1 MKSDKNILFQR
12 DQVKE
17 AFIHSF
23 VKLNPR
29 LLVRNPVMFTVEIGT
44 FVMLIVSAYS
54 FTNKSQG
61 SFAYNFTVFIVLLCA
76 SLACVLVILID
87 GWVLRPRRDP
97 SATSIEEPLLP
108 KAAGYALVVLALG
121 MLWRLFRYEAVD
133 FSLMLVV
140 VGAVSGV
147 IWGLDRLFFAR
158 SRNRAAAS
166 AGTLPERVREPV
178 AVEYARSFFPVI
190 VLVLVIRSFLFEPF
204 RIPSDSM
211 MPTLFDGDF
220 IFVSKYSYGLR
231 LPVSNTLVIP
241 TGSPQRGD
249 VIVFRLPPN
258 PKINY
263 IKRLVGLP
271 GDRIRVDSAN
281 QLYVNDV
288 PMPQQPGPTYLGPK
302 QDMWNY
308 AGVPTATEKL
318 GAKRHLI
325 MFANGGV
332 KEGEWVVPAGHYFFM
347 GDNRNNSKDS
357 RWLDEPDA
365 PGFVPER
372 NLVGKAVR
380 IWLNLDTRDGPLW
393 RRIGTAIQ

>member
-1 MKSDKNILFQR
+1 
-12 DQVKE
+12 
-17 AFIHSF
+17 
-23 VKLNPR
+23 
-29 LLVRNPVMFTVEIGT
+29 
-44 FVMLIVSAYS
+44 
-54 FTNKSQG
+54 
-61 SFAYNFTVFIVLLCA
+61 
-76 SLACVLVILID
+76 
-87 GWVLRPRRDP
+87 
-97 SATSIEEPLLP
+97 
-108 KAAGYALVVLALG
+108 

-147 IWGLDRLFFAR
+147 IWGLDRLFFAL

-166 AGTLPERVREPV
+166 AGTPPTRVREPV

-332 KEGEWVVPAGHYFFM
+332 KEGEWVVPEGHYFFM

>member
-1 MKSDKNILFQR
+1 MSDG
-12 DQVKE
+12 DT
-17 AFIHSF
+17 
-23 VKLNPR
+23 
-29 LLVRNPVMFTVEIGT
+29 M
-44 FVMLIVSAYS
+44 
-54 FTNKSQG
+54 
-61 SFAYNFTVFIVLLCA
+61 FIVLLCA

-87 GWVLRPRRDP
+87 GWVLRPQRDP
-97 SATSIEEPLLP
+97 SATSIEEPWLP
-108 KAAGYALVVLALG
+108 KAAGYALVVLAVG

-158 SRNRAAAS
+158 SRNRAAAA

-288 PMPQQPGPTYLGPK
+288 PMPQQPGATYTGPK

-308 AGVPTATEKL
+308 AGVATATEKL

-332 KEGEWVVPAGHYFFM
+332 KEGEWVVPEGHYFFM

>member
-1 MKSDKNILFQR
+1 MNDGDSLF
-12 DQVKE
+12 V
-17 AFIHSF
+17 
-23 VKLNPR
+23 
-29 LLVRNPVMFTVEIGT
+29 G
-44 FVMLIVSAYS
+44 
-54 FTNKSQG
+54 
-61 SFAYNFTVFIVLLCA
+61 LLCA
-76 SLACVLVILID
+76 GVACVLVILID
-87 GWVLRPRRDP
+87 GWFFRPKRDP
-97 SATSIEEPLLP
+97 GATSVEEPWLP
-108 KAAGYALVVLALG
+108 KIAGYALVVLALA

-140 VGAVSGV
+140 VGAISGM
-147 IWGLDRLFFAR
+147 IWVLDQAFFAR
-158 SRNRAAAS
+158 GRRQAAAS
-166 AGTLPERVREPV
+166 AGTLPERVREPL

-231 LPVSNTLVIP
+231 LPVTNTLLVP
-241 TGSPQRGD
+241 TGTPQRGD

-271 GDRIRVDSAN
+271 GDRVRVDENN
-281 QLYVNDV
+281 QLYINGK
-288 PMPQQPGPTYLGPK
+288 PMFQERGPAYTGPK
-302 QDMWNY
+302 QDLWNY
-308 AGVPTATEKL
+308 VGAPTAFEQL
-318 GAKRHLI
+318 DAKRHRI
-325 MFANGGV
+325 MFASGGV
-332 KEGEWVVPAGHYFFM
+332 KTGEWVVPAGHYFFM

-357 RWLDEPDA
+357 RWLDDIDA
-365 PGFVPER
+365 PGFVPEQ

-393 RRIGTAIQ
+393 RRVGNAIQ

>member
-1 MKSDKNILFQR
+1 
-12 DQVKE
+12 
-17 AFIHSF
+17 
-23 VKLNPR
+23 
-29 LLVRNPVMFTVEIGT
+29 
-44 FVMLIVSAYS
+44 
-54 FTNKSQG
+54 
-61 SFAYNFTVFIVLLCA
+61 
-76 SLACVLVILID
+76 
-87 GWVLRPRRDP
+87 
-97 SATSIEEPLLP
+97 
-108 KAAGYALVVLALG
+108 

-140 VGAVSGV
+140 VGAMSGV
-147 IWGLDRLFFAR
+147 IWALDRLFFAR
-158 SRNRAAAS
+158 RRTLAATA
-166 AGTLPERVREPV
+166 AGTPAERVREPI

-190 VLVLVIRSFLFEPF
+190 LLVLVIRSFFFEPF

-231 LPVSNTLVIP
+231 LPVTNTLVIP

-271 GDRIRVDSAN
+271 GDRIRVDANN
-281 QLYVNDV
+281 QLYVNGA
-288 PMPQQPGPTYLGPK
+288 PMSQQPGPAYGGPK
-302 QDMWNY
+302 QDLWNY
-308 AGVPTATEKL
+308 SGVPTATETL

-325 MFANGGV
+325 MFANGSV

>member
-1 MKSDKNILFQR
+1 MNDGDGVFN
-12 DQVKE
+12 
-17 AFIHSF
+17 
-23 VKLNPR
+23 
-29 LLVRNPVMFTVEIGT
+29 LLLGAGV
-44 FVMLIVSAYS
+44 
-54 FTNKSQG
+54 
-61 SFAYNFTVFIVLLCA
+61 LCA
-76 SLACVLVILID
+76 LVILAD
-87 GWVLRPRRDP
+87 GWFARPKRDP
-97 SATSIEEPLLP
+97 GAMSVEEPWLP
-108 KAAGYALVVLALG
+108 KMAGYALVVLSLA

-140 VGAVSGV
+140 VGAISGV
-147 IWGLDRLFFAR
+147 VWLLDRAFFAR
-158 SRNRAAAS
+158 RRGRLAAA
-166 AGTLPERVREPV
+166 AGTPPDRVREPL

-231 LPVSNTLVIP
+231 LPVSNTLLVP
-241 TGSPQRGD
+241 TGTPQRGD

-271 GDRIRVDSAN
+271 GDRIRVDESN
-281 QLYVNDV
+281 RLYVNGKL
-288 PMPQQPGPTYLGPK
+288 MTQEPGPAYSGPK
-302 QDMWNY
+302 QDLLNY
-308 AGVPTATEKL
+308 AGVSTAFERL
-318 GAKRHLI
+318 DAKRHLI
-325 MFANGGV
+325 MFSNGGI
-332 KEGEWVVPAGHYFFM
+332 KSGEWVVPPKHYFFM

-357 RWLDEPDA
+357 RFQDEMDA
-365 PGFVPER
+365 PGFVPEQ

-393 RRIGTAIQ
+393 RRVGNAIQ

>member
-1 MKSDKNILFQR
+1 MSDGDTLF
-12 DQVKE
+12 
-17 AFIHSF
+17 F
-23 VKLNPR
+23 
-29 LLVRNPVMFTVEIGT
+29 
-44 FVMLIVSAYS
+44 
-54 FTNKSQG
+54 
-61 SFAYNFTVFIVLLCA
+61 VLLCA
-76 SLACVLVILID
+76 SLACVVVILID
-87 GWVLRPRRDP
+87 GWFMRPARDP
-97 SATSIEEPLLP
+97 SATSVEEPWLP
-108 KAAGYALVVLALG
+108 KMAGYALVVLALV

-140 VGAVSGV
+140 VGALSGL
-147 IWGLDRLFFAR
+147 IWALDRLCFAKR
-158 SRNRAAAS
+158 RKAAAET
-166 AGTLPERVREPV
+166 AGTAPANVREPI

-190 VLVLVIRSFLFEPF
+190 LLVLVIRSFLFEPF

-220 IFVSKYSYGLR
+220 IFVSKFSYGLR
-231 LPVSNTLVIP
+231 LPVTNTLVIP
-241 TGSPQRGD
+241 TGTPQRGD

-271 GDRIRVDSAN
+271 GDRIRVDASN

-288 PMPQQPGPTYLGPK
+288 PQPQQPGPPYLGPK
-302 QDMWNY
+302 QDLWNY
-308 AGVPTATEKL
+308 AGVPTATETL
-318 GAKRHLI
+318 GAKRHML
-325 MFANGGV
+325 MFARGGV

-357 RWLDEPDA
+357 RWLGEPDA
-365 PGFVPER
+365 PGYVPEQ

>member
-1 MKSDKNILFQR
+1 VNDGDSVFMG
-12 DQVKE
+12 
-17 AFIHSF
+17 
-23 VKLNPR
+23 
-29 LLVRNPVMFTVEIGT
+29 LLYAGVV
-44 FVMLIVSAYS
+44 
-54 FTNKSQG
+54 
-61 SFAYNFTVFIVLLCA
+61 
-76 SLACVLVILID
+76 CVLIILAD
-87 GWVLRPRRDP
+87 GWFFRPKRDP
-97 SATSIEEPLLP
+97 GASSAEEPWLP
-108 KAAGYALVVLALG
+108 KAAGYALVLLSLA

-140 VGAVSGV
+140 VGAISGV
-147 IWGLDRLFFAR
+147 VWLLDRAFFAR
-158 SRNRAAAS
+158 SRNQAAAL
-166 AGTLPERVREPV
+166 AGTPPERVREPI

-220 IFVSKYSYGLR
+220 IFVSKFSYGLR
-231 LPVSNTLVIP
+231 LPVSNTLLIP

-271 GDRIRVDSAN
+271 GDHVRVDENN
-281 QLYVNDV
+281 QVYINGKPV
-288 PMPQQPGPTYLGPK
+288 PQEPGPVYSGPK
-302 QDMWNY
+302 QDLWNY
-308 AGVPTATEKL
+308 AGAPTAFEQL
-318 GAKRHLI
+318 GGHHHRV
-325 MFANGGV
+325 MFANGSV
-332 KEGEWVVPAGHYFFM
+332 KTGEWVVPPGHYFFM

-357 RWLDEPDA
+357 RFHDDMDA
-365 PGFVPER
+365 PGFVPEQ

-393 RRIGTAIQ
+393 HRIGNAIN

>member
-1 MKSDKNILFQR
+1 
-12 DQVKE
+12 
-17 AFIHSF
+17 
-23 VKLNPR
+23 
-29 LLVRNPVMFTVEIGT
+29 LV
-44 FVMLIVSAYS
+44 
-54 FTNKSQG
+54 
-61 SFAYNFTVFIVLLCA
+61 
-76 SLACVLVILID
+76 D

-97 SATSIEEPLLP
+97 GATSVAEPWLP
-108 KAAGYALVVLALG
+108 KLAVYALWGLALA

-133 FSLMLVV
+133 FSLMLVI
-140 VGAVSGV
+140 VGAVSGL
-147 IWGLDRLFFAR
+147 IWALDRLFFER
-158 SRNRAAAS
+158 RRKLVAAAS
-166 AGTLPERVREPV
+166 GTAPERVREPL

-190 VLVLVIRSFLFEPF
+190 VLVLVIRSFVFEPF

-220 IFVSKYSYGLR
+220 IFVSKYAYGLR
-231 LPVSNTLVIP
+231 LPVTNTLVIR

-271 GDRIRVDSAN
+271 GDHIRVDGNN
-281 QLYVNDV
+281 QLYVNDI
-288 PMPQQPGPTYLGPK
+288 PQPQIPGPAYAGPK
-302 QDMWNY
+302 QDLWNY
-308 AGVPTATEKL
+308 AGVPTATETL
-318 GAKRHLI
+318 GSKRHRL

-332 KEGEWVVPAGHYFFM
+332 KEGEWVVPADHYFFM

-365 PGFVPER
+365 PGFVPAQ

>member
-1 MKSDKNILFQR
+1 VNDGDRLF
-12 DQVKE
+12 VG
-17 AFIHSF
+17 
-23 VKLNPR
+23 
-29 LLVRNPVMFTVEIGT
+29 LL
-44 FVMLIVSAYS
+44 
-54 FTNKSQG
+54 
-61 SFAYNFTVFIVLLCA
+61 FAGI
-76 SLACVLVILID
+76 ACVLVILID
-87 GWVLRPRRDP
+87 GWFLRPHRDP
-97 SATSIEEPLLP
+97 GATSADEPLLP
-108 KAAGYALVVLALG
+108 KLAGYALVGLSLA

-147 IWGLDRLFFAR
+147 IWALDQAFFVGR
-158 SRNRAAAS
+158 RRAAA
-166 AGTLPERVREPV
+166 AAVGTQPERVREPV

-190 VLVLVIRSFLFEPF
+190 ILVLVIRSFLFEPF

-231 LPVSNTLVIP
+231 LPVVNTLVFA
-241 TGSPQRGD
+241 TGTPKRGD

-271 GDRIRVDSAN
+271 GDRIRVDEN
-281 QLYVNDV
+281 NLLYVNNKL
-288 PMPQQPGPTYLGPK
+288 MPQEGGPTYTGPK
-302 QDMWNY
+302 QDLWNY
-308 AGVPTATEKL
+308 AGVPTAFEQL
-318 GAKRHLI
+318 DAKRHRL
-325 MFANGGV
+325 MFANGSV
-332 KEGEWVVPAGHYFFM
+332 RAGEWVVPPGHYFFM

-357 RWLDEPDA
+357 RWLNEPDA

-393 RRIGTAIQ
+393 RRIGNAIE

>member
-1 MKSDKNILFQR
+1 VSDGDGI
-12 DQVKE
+12 
-17 AFIHSF
+17 FI
-23 VKLNPR
+23 
-29 LLVRNPVMFTVEIGT
+29 G
-44 FVMLIVSAYS
+44 
-54 FTNKSQG
+54 
-61 SFAYNFTVFIVLLCA
+61 LLCA
-76 SLACVLVILID
+76 GAICVLIILID
-87 GWVLRPRRDP
+87 GWFLRPRRDP
-97 SATSIEEPLLP
+97 GATSAEEPLLP
-108 KAAGYALVVLALG
+108 KLAGYALVGLAVG

-140 VGAVSGV
+140 VGAVSGI
-147 IWGLDRLFFAR
+147 IWAADLAFFAR
-158 SRNRAAAS
+158 RRRAQALS
-166 AGTLPERVREPV
+166 AGTPAERVREPL

-190 VLVLVIRSFLFEPF
+190 ILVLVIRSFLFEPF

-231 LPVSNTLVIP
+231 LPVTNTLLLP
-241 TGSPQRGD
+241 TGTPQRGD

-271 GDRIRVDSAN
+271 GDRIRVDENN
-281 QLYVNDV
+281 QLYVNDK
-288 PMPQQPGPTYLGPK
+288 PMPQTRGPNYTGPK
-302 QDMWNY
+302 QDLWNY
-308 AGVPTATEKL
+308 TGVPTAFEQL
-318 GAKRHLI
+318 DAKRHQI
-325 MFANGGV
+325 MFANGSV
-332 KEGEWVVPAGHYFFM
+332 KTGEWVVPPGHYFFM

-365 PGFVPER
+365 PGFVPEQ

-393 RRIGTAIQ
+393 RRIGNKIE

>member
-1 MKSDKNILFQR
+1 MSDGDGL
-12 DQVKE
+12 
-17 AFIHSF
+17 
-23 VKLNPR
+23 
-29 LLVRNPVMFTVEIGT
+29 
-44 FVMLIVSAYS
+44 
-54 FTNKSQG
+54 
-61 SFAYNFTVFIVLLCA
+61 FIVLLLA
-76 SLACVLVILID
+76 SVACVLVILVD
-87 GWVLRPRRDP
+87 GWFLRPHRDP
-97 SATSIEEPLLP
+97 AATSVGEPPLP
-108 KAAGYALVVLALG
+108 RFAGYALVALALA

-140 VGAVSGV
+140 VGALSGV
-147 IWGLDRLFFAR
+147 IWGLDRLFFSGR
-158 SRNRAAAS
+158 RQRAAA
-166 AGTLPERVREPV
+166 AVGTPADQVREPI

-220 IFVSKYSYGLR
+220 IFVSKFSYGLR
-231 LPVSNTLVIP
+231 LPVTNTLVVP
-241 TGSPQRGD
+241 TGLPQRGD

-271 GDRIRVDSAN
+271 GDRIRVDENN

-288 PMPQQPGPTYLGPK
+288 PMKQIPGPSYTGPK
-302 QDMWNY
+302 QDLWNY
-308 AGVPTATEKL
+308 AGVPTATEVL
-318 GAKRHLI
+318 DTKRHLI

-332 KEGEWVVPAGHYFFM
+332 KTGEWRVPAGHYFFM

-357 RWLDEPDA
+357 RWQGDSDA
-365 PGFVPER
+365 PGFVPEA

>member
-1 MKSDKNILFQR
+1 
-12 DQVKE
+12 
-17 AFIHSF
+17 
-23 VKLNPR
+23 
-29 LLVRNPVMFTVEIGT
+29 
-44 FVMLIVSAYS
+44 
-54 FTNKSQG
+54 
-61 SFAYNFTVFIVLLCA
+61 
-76 SLACVLVILID
+76 VILAD
-87 GWVLRPRRDP
+87 GWFVRPKRDP
-97 SATSIEEPLLP
+97 GAMSVQEPWLP
-108 KAAGYALVVLALG
+108 KMAGYALVGLSLA

-140 VGAVSGV
+140 VGAVSGL
-147 IWGLDRLFFAR
+147 IWGVDQAFFAR
-158 SRNRAAAS
+158 RRRQLAAT
-166 AGTLPERVREPV
+166 AGTPSERVREPL

-231 LPVSNTLVIP
+231 LPVSNTLLVP
-241 TGSPQRGD
+241 TGTPQRGD

-271 GDRIRVDSAN
+271 GDRIRVDENN
-281 QLYVNDV
+281 QLYVNDK
-288 PMPQQPGPTYLGPK
+288 PMPQERGPVYSGPK
-302 QDMWNY
+302 QDMLNY
-308 AGVPTATEKL
+308 ADAPTAFEQL
-318 GAKRHLI
+318 GDKRHLI
-325 MFANGGV
+325 MFAHGGV
-332 KEGEWVVPAGHYFFM
+332 KAGEWVVPAGHYFFM

-357 RWLDEPDA
+357 RFQDEIDA
-365 PGFVPER
+365 PGFVPEQ

-393 RRIGTAIQ
+393 RRIGNAIQ